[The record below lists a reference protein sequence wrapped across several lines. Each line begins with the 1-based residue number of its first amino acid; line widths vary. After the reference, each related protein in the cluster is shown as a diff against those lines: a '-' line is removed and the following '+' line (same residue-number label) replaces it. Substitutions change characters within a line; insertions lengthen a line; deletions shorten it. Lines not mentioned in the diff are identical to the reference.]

1 MSEQSVDRLMDVVLQ
16 MRINLSHITETLHQQ
31 TCEIRQQ
38 LDGVF
43 DERKRALEGC
53 LRGIDQKLIECS
65 ASIAEYRRLFADLAI
80 MREKLVQLGADPGGL
95 PAALPGETASDV
107 IAWRLRELRDESRM

>member
-38 LDGVF
+38 L

-107 IAWRLRELRDESRM
+107 IAWRVRELRDEGRI

>member
-1 MSEQSVDRLMDVVLQ
+1 MDVVLQ

-65 ASIAEYRRLFADLAI
+65 ASIAESED
-80 MREKLVQLGADPGGL
+80 GNGSSSTL
-95 PAALPGETASDV
+95 PSVAVRGTV
-107 IAWRLRELRDESRM
+107 

>member
-38 LDGVF
+38 LDGVVDGQRPAGGF
-43 DERKRALEGC
+43 EVRGYLERTSGVGGRDGLGP
-53 LRGIDQKLIECS
+53 
-65 ASIAEYRRLFADLAI
+65 RRQ
-80 MREKLVQLGADPGGL
+80 EVPGLQGHRSK
-95 PAALPGETASDV
+95 TY
-107 IAWRLRELRDESRM
+107 